1 MHRCD
6 DRHPNHHVRIPT
18 NASEQPPLDL
28 KNKYVEEVLQ
38 LYLATPT
45 VVGPVR
51 RADHIYAENLFRQ
64 RVPLYAI
71 ANAFIVGAARRILHN
86 GYYASPMPPVRSLH
100 YFRNIIQEML
110 DRPPGYREIAILK
123 EKLTLY
129 LDRNHWR

>member
-6 DRHPNHHVRIPT
+6 DRQTNDHDRIPV
-18 NASEQPPLDL
+18 NASNCPSLDL
-28 KNKYVEEVLQ
+28 KNKYMREILR
-38 LYLATPT
+38 LYIATPT
-45 VVGPVR
+45 VAGPVR
-51 RADHIYAENLFRQ
+51 NADRIYAENLFRQ

-86 GYYASPMPPVRSLH
+86 GYTSPMPPVRSLH

-123 EKLTLY
+123 KKLALY
-129 LDRNHWR
+129 LDRNDWR

>member
-1 MHRCD
+1 MNVS
-6 DRHPNHHVRIPT
+6 DRP
-18 NASEQPPLDL
+18 SLEL
-28 KNKYVEEVLQ
+28 KNKYVREVLR

-86 GYYASPMPPVRSLH
+86 GYTASPMPPVRSLH
-100 YFRNIIQEML
+100 YFRNIIQETL
-110 DRPPGYREIAILK
+110 DRPPGYREIAILQ
-123 EKLTLY
+123 EELALY
-129 LDRNHWR
+129 LDQHDWR